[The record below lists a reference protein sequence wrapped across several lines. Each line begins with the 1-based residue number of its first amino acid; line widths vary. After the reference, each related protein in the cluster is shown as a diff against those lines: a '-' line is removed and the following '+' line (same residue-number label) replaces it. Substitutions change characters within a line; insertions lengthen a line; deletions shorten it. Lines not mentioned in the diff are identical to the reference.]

1 MSRAEFDL
9 DPAFESAADPAF
21 VLDPI
26 ADRFVAA
33 NPAACARLGYTH
45 EELLETPVS
54 RIHPGELPQL
64 QEFVG
69 TVLTAGHGTTI
80 ALTCRTRPGAYL
92 PVEMSLAA
100 FEHDGRTLLLGLVH
114 DRSEHR
120 QRGLD

>member
-1 MSRAEFDL
+1 MTRAELDL
-9 DPAFESAADPAF
+9 PDAFESAADPAF

-26 ADRFVAA
+26 GDRFVAA

-69 TVLTAGHGTTI
+69 MVLAAGHGITV

-100 FEHDGRTLLLGLVH
+100 FEQHGRTLLLGLVH

-120 QRGLD
+120 QRRAD